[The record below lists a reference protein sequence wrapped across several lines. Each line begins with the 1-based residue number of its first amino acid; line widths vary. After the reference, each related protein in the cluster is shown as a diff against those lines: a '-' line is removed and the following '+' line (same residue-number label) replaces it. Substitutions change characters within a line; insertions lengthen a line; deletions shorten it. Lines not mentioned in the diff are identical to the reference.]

1 MGVDQLFQTK
11 EVFLINQLLSYPPGP
26 TRTQPGAVPDGW
38 LDRQASASLRRLM
51 PRLEERFAGRTDEA
65 AWEGYTERLRRH
77 FPRLFGVLL
86 HLYGEQ
92 YDFFYHLEQI
102 LCTATGMWL
111 ERPDELKALDAVKE
125 YDNQWFQ
132 SSRIL
137 GAMCYVDLF
146 AGNLEGVRER
156 IPYLKELGVT
166 YLHLMPVFRTPAGDN
181 DGGYAVSSYRELDAR
196 LGSME
201 QLATLASELRHHGIS
216 LVLDFVFNHTAD
228 DHPWARRALEG
239 DQDYQAF
246 YRMFPNRELPDQYE
260 KHLRPIFPDEHPGA
274 FTYRNKIRR
283 WIWTSFHNYQWDLNY
298 GNAAVFN
305 AMAGEML
312 FLANQG
318 VEVLRLDAVAFI
330 WKRLGTDCENLP
342 EAHMIIQAFNALV
355 RMAAPAMVFLSEAI
369 VHPDEVVKYIGEDE
383 CQLSYNPL
391 LMALLWNTLATREVG
406 LLHHCLAKRFSI
418 PSGCS
423 WVNYIRSHDDIGWT
437 FSDDDA
443 RELHINPADH
453 RRFLNDFYIGRFP
466 GSFARGLPFQENL
479 DTGDARV
486 SGTAASLS
494 GLEKALAEQDPQE
507 VELAIRRILLLHGII
522 LTIGGIP
529 LIYLGDELG
538 RLNDYSYSDDP
549 EKDGDSR
556 WVHRPSFDWQMA
568 GERHDQETA
577 VGRIYHGLLRLVQL
591 RQQNLA
597 FTRSETEIIDTG
609 NAHVFGYFRRHEGQ
623 SVLVLANF
631 SERPETLEAKRLRL
645 LGLRKTLTDIVSG
658 QTINAVRELRLDAY
672 QFMTL
677 IGVS

>member
-1 MGVDQLFQTK
+1 MIPQEQIERK
-11 EVFLINQLLSYPPGP
+11 AAE
-26 TRTQPGAVPDGW
+26 
-38 LDRQASASLRRLM
+38 SLRRLL

-65 AWEGYTERLRRH
+65 AWQAYTERLREH
-77 FPRLFGVLL
+77 FPRLFRLLL
-86 HLYGEQ
+86 HLYGSR
-92 YDFFYHLEQI
+92 YDFFYYLEQL

-111 ERPDELKALDAVKE
+111 DRPDELKALDAVKE
-125 YDNQWFQ
+125 YDNQWYQ
-132 SSRIL
+132 SSRML

-146 AGNLEGVRER
+146 AGNLAGMHER
-156 IPYLKELGVT
+156 IPYLKELGIT
-166 YLHLMPVFRTPAGDN
+166 YLHLMPIFRTPPGDD
-181 DGGYAVSSYRELDAR
+181 DGGYAVSDYREVNPR
-196 LGSME
+196 LGDME
-201 QLATLASELRHHGIS
+201 QLGELASELRHHGIS

-228 DHPWARRALEG
+228 DHPWAQQALDG
-239 DQDYQAF
+239 DLDHQAF
-246 YRMFPNRELPDQYE
+246 YRMFPDRELPEQYE
-260 KHLRPIFPDEHPGA
+260 KSLRPIFPDEHPGA
-274 FTYRNKIRR
+274 FTYRSRIRR

-298 GNAAVFN
+298 ENPAVFN

-355 RMAAPAMVFLSEAI
+355 RIAAPALVFLSEAI
-369 VHPDEVVKYIGEDE
+369 VHPDEVMKYIGEDE

-391 LMALLWNTLATREVG
+391 LMALLWNTLATRDVS
-406 LLHHCLAKRFSI
+406 LLHHSMSRRFAI

-423 WVNYIRSHDDIGWT
+423 WVNYLRSHDDIGWT

-443 RELHINPADH
+443 RAMHIVPSHH
-453 RRFLNDFYIGRFP
+453 RRFLNDFFIGRFE

-479 DTGDARV
+479 TTGDARV
-486 SGTAASLS
+486 SGTAASLV
-494 GLEKALAEQDPQE
+494 GLEKALADDDPQE
-507 VELAIRRILLLHGII
+507 QDLAIRRILLLHGII

-556 WVHRPSFDWQMA
+556 WVHRPTFDWELADQ
-568 GERHDQETA
+568 RHDQQTA
-577 VGRIYHGLLRLVQL
+577 AGQIYHGLLRLIQL

-609 NAHVFGYFRRHEGQ
+609 NSHVFGYFRRNEGQ
-623 SVLVLANF
+623 SVLVLGNF
-631 SERPETLEAKRLRL
+631 SERPQMLEAKRLRM
-645 LGLRKTLTDIVSG
+645 LGLRKMLTNIVSG
-658 QTINAVRELRLDAY
+658 QIINAVRQLQLEPY
-672 QFMTL
+672 QLMVL
-677 IGVS
+677 IVGS